1 MFIISAWYVGSSL
14 LNRQEV
20 DLYRKAVFRDA
31 AKLINIGFHFIK
43 IIIKHFAYH
52 LTICIGHYHFRHFL
66 HQVNTGDHC
75 HCHILCRNEF
85 TAAHNYYLG
94 NETASSAPNT
104 QMNTAHTILFFSL
117 TNTVIKPFF
126 LYRIL
131 RLGCMQ
137 HFIIYHKFTNKKEEL
152 QRQQPINSSN

>member
-94 NETASSAPNT
+94 NETASSPSNT

-117 TNTVIKPFF
+117 KTRSLSLSFCTEFFVQVACNILLFITNSQI
-126 LYRIL
+126 R
-131 RLGCMQ
+131 
-137 HFIIYHKFTNKKEEL
+137 KKSSKD
-152 QRQQPINSSN
+152 NSL